1 MDFHTMVSKFKRRVL
16 EEGKEEELEELT
28 THSRER
34 VKKYIRD
41 GTPNRHIP
49 KYSFKRLFKDA
60 PDFDRS
66 GDAGPMR
73 MAIPLDIGIQAYAT
87 RMFKRITEMGWEPV
101 FTTRKVTQKQT
112 RLAAD
117 GGGEVEIELEL
128 PVLDMKKQ
136 TEKVIPKGPRAGET
150 VMQSTSMSLGKVVQ
164 KFGTGDDQEWWSK
177 HQNSLREMKNVQ
189 DYFLKPWMND
199 FKSLDQRP
207 VVILTRH
214 PIDVAR
220 MSDFG
225 MTRSC
230 HSEGSSHFNCAIDE
244 SKGHGMVAY
253 LIKGEDW
260 EKIKGKLNHD
270 EIFADSDADIEGI
283 EPVARVRIRKLF
295 NKDTEEEFA
304 TVERRVYGIDIPDF
318 LPTVTRWAREKQQ
331 DMWMG
336 EDGKIDAS
344 RLNHDDGE
352 WVLVGGDHLDTQVDD
367 QLTAMFKGTE
377 WEEDA
382 YDVWGNVQFD
392 HEDYFE
398 DRSVD
403 RYNEAEA
410 RVERIQDEYHDATS
424 NGNAYISINEG
435 WDDMP
440 FYVDAGYSTEWRFIL
455 DPEWWGATGNG
466 RSSVPDNY
474 GGGGE
479 SWQARREFEKLL
491 DEAFDAAGLYQG
503 ANAEWEFGENET
515 GEEIVI
521 SYRETADMTRGE
533 EEGIDEAES
542 YLDDVVN
549 YGVDT
554 DENWKKVSTQLRIKL
569 IEEEYL
575 PPGAYQKAQVDL
587 PATNFKN
594 LQVIYDEDEPYDGIS
609 IIFNGGDSE
618 TYDMAYD
625 NKAAPLRY
633 IGTYDKFDANGENI
647 AGQFIKKLSTGAVK
661 TTVNAAVRSAF
672 KRIARRAAKEAE
684 KQLTLQFP
692 QDQQDLFRTPP
703 ADPKYQPPDYNMPE
717 MPMDEFTAYY
727 ATMSSAAKGTAFD
740 IGLGMSVSIEV
751 AVTEENYKAIM
762 LFVKYLDINAD
773 LLVKAGKK
781 VADDA
786 YNILATPAKRD
797 EDDRWDMQSNRDYQK
812 QHGYDGQQDL
822 PRPPNPNA
830 IRGRLGEPEPLEEDK
845 LREAIRKAVR
855 KALIKEAEFETR
867 LFQVNLKIQVDSE
880 VGGGIEQKLNRIRA
894 IEGVTVVGHEDVDPL
909 MGKQVIEARI
919 KFHPDSDALRPGTY
933 VTQILVPEVNS
944 SKYVPGVKVVEV
956 VKGTLKRLDK

>member
-1 MDFHTMVSKFKRRVL
+1 MDFQSMVSQFKRSVL
-16 EEGKEEELEELT
+16 EERNEEELEELT

-41 GTPNRHIP
+41 GTPDRHTP

-60 PDFDRS
+60 PHFDRS

-73 MAIPLDIGIQAYAT
+73 MAIPLEMGVQAYAT
-87 RMFKRITEMGWEPV
+87 RMFQRITDMGWTPV
-101 FTTRKVTQKQT
+101 FTTKKVTQKQT
-112 RLAAD
+112 RLAGD
-117 GGGEVEIELEL
+117 GGGVEEIELEL

-150 VMQSTSMSLGKVVQ
+150 VMQSTSMSLGKVIQ

-199 FKSLDQRP
+199 FKSLGQRP
-207 VVILTRH
+207 VIILTRH

-220 MSDFG
+220 MSDFS

-260 EKIKGKLNHD
+260 EKVKDKLNHD
-270 EIFADSDADIEGI
+270 EIFADRDADIEGI
-283 EPVARVRIRKLF
+283 EPVARVRLRKLF
-295 NKDTEEEFA
+295 NKDTDEEFA
-304 TVERRVYGIDIPDF
+304 TVENRVYGINIPDF
-318 LPTVTRWAREKQQ
+318 LPTVQKWARESQK
-331 DMWMG
+331 DMWLG
-336 EDGKIDAS
+336 EDGKIDPSAIA
-344 RLNHDDGE
+344 NGDYI
-352 WVLVGGDHLDTQVDD
+352 LVGGDHLDTQVDD
-367 QLTAMFKGTE
+367 QLINMFKGTE
-377 WEEDA
+377 WEENA
-382 YDVWGNVQFD
+382 YDVWGNSQFD
-392 HEDYFE
+392 HEDYFD
-398 DRSVD
+398 DRSVE
-403 RYNEAEA
+403 RYSEAEA
-410 RVERIQDEYHDATS
+410 RVNRIQEEYDDAAR
-424 NGNAYISINEG
+424 NGTAYISIEEG

-440 FYVDAGYSTEWRFIL
+440 FFVDAGYSTEWRFVL
-455 DPEWWGATGNG
+455 DPEWFGSTGMG
-466 RSSVPDNY
+466 RSAVPEY
-474 GGGGE
+474 GDG
-479 SWQARREFEKLL
+479 SSYQVRREFEKLL
-491 DEAFDAAGLYQG
+491 DEAYDAAGMYQG

-521 SYRETADMTRGE
+521 SYRESADMTRGE

-587 PATNFKN
+587 PAMSFKN
-594 LQVIYDEDEPYDGIS
+594 LQVIYDEEDPYDGIT
-609 IIFNGGDSE
+609 ILFNGGKSD
-618 TYDMAYD
+618 THDMAYD
-625 NKAAPLRY
+625 NVARPLRY
-633 IGTYDKFDANGENI
+633 IGTYDKFDANGDNI
-647 AGQFIKKLSTGAVK
+647 AGQFVKKLSTGAVK
-661 TTVNAAVRSAF
+661 TTVNAAVRAAF
-672 KRIARRAAKEAE
+672 KRIARKAAKQAE

-692 QDQQDLFRTPP
+692 QDQQDMFGTP

-740 IGLGMSVSIEV
+740 IGLGMSIGIEV

-762 LFVKYLDINAD
+762 LFVKYLDNNAD

-786 YNILATPAKRD
+786 YNILADAARRD
-797 EDDRWDMQSNRDYQK
+797 SEDREDMESNREYQR
-812 QHGYDGQQDL
+812 QHGYDGQQELSEASDANKAKL
-822 PRPPNPNA
+822 KEMLKKA
-830 IRGRLGEPEPLEEDK
+830 IMKRLL
-845 LREAIRKAVR
+845 
-855 KALIKEAEFETR
+855 KEQTTFETR
-867 LFQVNLKIQVDSE
+867 LFQVNLKIQVDPN

-894 IEGVTVVGHEDVDPL
+894 IEGVTVVGHDDL
-909 MGKQVIEARI
+909 SAGGQRQVIEARV
-919 KFHPDSDALRPGTY
+919 KFHPDSDALRPITY
-933 VTQILVPEVNS
+933 VHQTLVPEINS
-944 SKYVPGVKVVEV
+944 SKLVPGVKVIDV
-956 VKGTLKRLDK
+956 VKGSLKRLDK

>member
-1 MDFHTMVSKFKRRVL
+1 MDFHTMVSSFKRNVI

-34 VKKYIRD
+34 VKSYIRD
-41 GTPNRHIP
+41 GTPDRHTP
-49 KYSFKRLFKDA
+49 KYSFKQLFKDA
-60 PDFDRS
+60 PNFDRS

-73 MAIPLDIGIQAYAT
+73 MAIPLDIGVQAYAT
-87 RMFKRITEMGWEPV
+87 RMFQRIVEMGWTPV
-101 FTTRKVTQKQT
+101 FTTKKVTQKQT
-112 RLAAD
+112 RLAGD
-117 GGGEVEIELEL
+117 GGGVEEVELEL

-150 VMQSTSMSLGKVVQ
+150 VMQSTSMSLGKIVQ

-199 FKSLDQRP
+199 FKNLGQRP
-207 VVILTRH
+207 VIILTRH

-220 MSDFG
+220 MSDFS

-260 EKIKGKLNHD
+260 EKVKDKLGRD
-270 EIFADSDADIEGI
+270 EIFADSDTGIEGI
-283 EPVARVRIRKLF
+283 EPVARVRLRKLF
-295 NKDTEEEFA
+295 NKDTDEEFA
-304 TVERRVYGIDIPDF
+304 TVENRVYGINVPDF
-318 LPTVTRWAREKQQ
+318 LPTVQKWARESQK
-331 DMWMG
+331 DMWLG

-352 WVLVGGDHLDTQVDD
+352 WVLVGGDHLDTQVDN
-367 QLTAMFKGTE
+367 QLTSMFKGTE
-377 WEEDA
+377 WEENA

-392 HEDYFE
+392 HEDYFD
-398 DRSVD
+398 DRSVE
-403 RYNEAEA
+403 RYSEAEA
-410 RVERIQDEYHDATS
+410 RVNSIQEVYDDEFN
-424 NGNAYISINEG
+424 NGHGYINIEEG

-440 FYVDAGYSTEWRFIL
+440 FFVDAGYSTEWRFIL
-455 DPEWWGATGNG
+455 DPEWFGSTGNG
-466 RSSVPDNY
+466 SSAVPEY
-474 GGGGE
+474 GDGSSFE
-479 SWQARREFEKLL
+479 ARRGFEQML
-491 DEAFDAAGLYQG
+491 DEAYDAAGMYQG

-521 SYRETADMTRGE
+521 SYRETADIMGRE
-533 EEGIDEAES
+533 EEGINEADS
-542 YLDDVVN
+542 YLADMAG

-587 PATNFKN
+587 PAMNFKN
-594 LQVIYDEDEPYDGIS
+594 LQVLYDESEPNDGIS
-609 IIFNGGDSE
+609 ILFNGGDSE
-618 TYDMAYD
+618 TLYFNN

-661 TTVNAAVRSAF
+661 TTVNAAVRAAF
-672 KRIARRAAKEAE
+672 KRIARVAAKQAE

-692 QDQQDLFRTPP
+692 QDQQDMFDTP

-717 MPMDEFTAYY
+717 MPMDEFTAFY
-727 ATMSSAAKGTAFD
+727 ATMSSPVKSTAFD
-740 IGLGMSVSIEV
+740 IGLGMSVGIDV
-751 AVTEENYKAIM
+751 AITEENYKAIM
-762 LFVKYLDINAD
+762 LFVKYLDNNAN

-781 VADDA
+781 VADNA
-786 YNILATPAKRD
+786 YNILADAARRD
-797 EDDRWDMQSNRDYQK
+797 AEDREDMESNRDYQK
-812 QHGYDGQQDL
+812 QHGYDTQKSLVQDPYERVNFEETKL
-822 PRPPNPNA
+822 KEMLKKA
-830 IRGRLGEPEPLEEDK
+830 IMKRLLKEET
-845 LREAIRKAVR
+845 
-855 KALIKEAEFETR
+855 EFETR
-867 LFQVNLKIQVDSE
+867 LFQVNLRIQVDRNT
-880 VGGGIEQKLNRIRA
+880 GGGIEQKLNRIRA
-894 IEGVTVVGHEDVDPL
+894 IEGVTVVSHDDLSAGQVT
-909 MGKQVIEARI
+909 QVIEARI
-919 KFHPDSDALRPGTY
+919 KFHPDTDALRPITF
-933 VTQILVPEVNS
+933 VHQILVPEINS
-944 SKYVPGVKVVEV
+944 SKLVPGVRVIDVIS
-956 VKGTLKRLDK
+956 GSLKRLDK